1 MCESGAPL
9 SHKDLIEVSLEELD
23 DETARAVAE
32 VFDRW
37 GWGGAIVE
45 ELVGDK
51 GQVRSTIKT
60 YLAAGDIPLADASAG
75 DYRER
80 LGKIETGLALL
91 NCVRATQRLPDIPLP
106 QLRRL
111 AETDWAEAWKSQY
124 HMFRVGRRLVVKPS
138 WEKYARPGPPSA
150 PSPWR
155 EAPATGTAGRVEE
168 GGLPQ
173 PDDVVIEI
181 DPGMAFGSGLHP
193 STQLCLEMLEESLRP
208 GERVLDV
215 GTGSGILAIAAGKL
229 GAAWVL
235 ALDTDP
241 LAVQVAIENVRLNGL
256 EHVIDVRPG
265 TLDADA
271 SIVAGAPS
279 ADQPSGF
286 PGLTMTPLRSAEG
299 HRHRQGTSAG
309 GGDESP
315 IPLATTGDYR
325 EPQQWSIVVANIL
338 AETIVDM
345 APALTASLA
354 APLRRQGT
362 AAGGALI
369 ASGII
374 RERAAEVVG
383 ELRRQGLRVIEQREH
398 GDWVALKA
406 QR

>member
-1 MCESGAPL
+1 MCESAAPL
-9 SHKDLIEVSLEELD
+9 SHKDLIELSLEELD

-60 YLAAGDIPLADASAG
+60 YLAAGDIPLADAYAG

-124 HMFRVGRRLVVKPS
+124 HVFRVGRRLVVKPS
-138 WEKYARPGPPSA
+138 WEKYVRPGPPTD
-150 PSPWR
+150 PR
-155 EAPATGTAGRVEE
+155 KAPATGTAGRVEE

-286 PGLTMTPLRSAEG
+286 PGLTMTPLR
-299 HRHRQGTSAG
+299 RQGTTAG

-315 IPLATTGDYR
+315 IPLATTGAPAYR

-338 AETIVDM
+338 AETIIDM

-362 AAGGALI
+362 TAGGALI

>member
-60 YLAAGDIPLADASAG
+60 YLAAGDIPLADAYAG

-80 LGKIETGLALL
+80 LGKIEIGLALL
-91 NCVRATQRLPDIPLP
+91 NCVRAAQRLPDIPLP

-124 HMFRVGRRLVVKPS
+124 HVFRVGRRLVVKPS
-138 WEKYARPGPPSA
+138 WEKYAPPPCTPRKA
-150 PSPWR
+150 C
-155 EAPATGTAGRVEE
+155 AAGRVEDRGLPPPCE
-168 GGLPQ
+168 NRGLPQ

-256 EHVIDVRPG
+256 EQVIDVRPG
-265 TLDADA
+265 TLDADG

-286 PGLTMTPLRSAEG
+286 PGLTMT
-299 HRHRQGTSAG
+299 G
-309 GGDESP
+309 GCDESP
-315 IPLATTGDYR
+315 IPLATTGAPAYR
-325 EPQQWSIVVANIL
+325 DPQQWSIVVANIL

-362 AAGGALI
+362 TTPLRRQGTTAGGALI
-369 ASGII
+369 AGGII
-374 RERAAEVVG
+374 REQAAEVVG